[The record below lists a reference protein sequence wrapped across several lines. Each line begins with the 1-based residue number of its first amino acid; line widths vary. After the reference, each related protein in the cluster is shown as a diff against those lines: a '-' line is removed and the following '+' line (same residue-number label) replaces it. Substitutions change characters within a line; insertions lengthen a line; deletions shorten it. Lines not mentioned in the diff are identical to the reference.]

1 MRTGQTGTRVW
12 RPATAPGSL
21 PTLNAP
27 YSGLVTHL
35 LLFHSL
41 ESVFEYIC
49 LRKTGG
55 SLKFH
60 QNSLIKIFMD
70 GFCQIQSFRFSKIQ
84 EFQTY

>member
-55 SLKFH
+55 ITEVSSKFIDKNFH
-60 QNSLIKIFMD
+60 EWVLSNS
-70 GFCQIQSFRFSKIQ
+70 
-84 EFQTY
+84 EFPI